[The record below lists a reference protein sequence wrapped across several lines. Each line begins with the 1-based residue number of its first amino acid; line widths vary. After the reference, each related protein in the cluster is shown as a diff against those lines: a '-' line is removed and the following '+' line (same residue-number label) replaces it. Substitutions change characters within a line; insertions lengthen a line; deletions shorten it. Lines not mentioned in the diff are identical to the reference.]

1 MVKEIKN
8 KPLSKVVKG
17 FFSSPFFIPYL
28 ILFFVMITIPVV
40 YFVSSYPLEMRQ
52 RAATIASG
60 SVVIDTNE
68 TSFQTA
74 AQQLIPASTF
84 NMMIGTLLLI
94 AIFAGVLGIFLYK
107 RR

>member
-1 MVKEIKN
+1 MVREIKN

-17 FFSSPFFIPYL
+17 FFSSPLFFPYL

-40 YFVSSYPLEMRQ
+40 YLVSSYPLEIRQ

-60 SVVIDTNE
+60 SIVVNTDE
-68 TSFQTA
+68 TSFQSA
-74 AQQLIPASTF
+74 AQQIIPASTF
-84 NMMIGTLLLI
+84 NMILGTLVLI
-94 AIFAGVLGIFLYK
+94 AIFAGLLGIVLYK